1 MFLKAKNTNVVS
13 AGMILWLASSL
24 STVAILPYVTALAP
38 DVLDA
43 AAQEMQISVSTVIV
57 ISSVQSFI
65 MLGIATF
72 TGLWAAKKLSLGAPL
87 IDAVLNKRPLPY
99 DPKKTALCVVA
110 VSLATG
116 AIIYVL
122 EMTTFSS
129 VSAQLAIQSSE
140 IELWK
145 GTLASFY
152 GGLAEEIQLRLFL
165 LSVTALA
172 IRYVANTMSSERKG
186 AGDLT
191 NGVFWTANVLA
202 AVLFGLLHLPVAAEL
217 MPLTPLYVA
226 RIILLNGIVGLIAGL
241 FFRNRG
247 IEMAILFHFIL
258 DLFLIVLV
266 PVLT

>member
-1 MFLKAKNTNVVS
+1 MLHKAKSTNVS

-24 STVAILPYVTALAP
+24 SAVAILPYVTALAP
-38 DVLDA
+38 GVLA
-43 AAQEMQISVSTVIV
+43 GAAQEMQISVSTVIV
-57 ISSVQSFI
+57 ISLVQSCI
-65 MLGIATF
+65 LLGIATF
-72 TGLWAAKKLSLGAPL
+72 TGLWAAKRLSLGAPL

-99 DPKKTALCVVA
+99 DLKKTSSHVIA

-116 AIIYVL
+116 AVIYVL
-122 EMTTFSS
+122 EMNVFSS

-145 GTLASFY
+145 GILASFY
-152 GGLAEEIQLRLFL
+152 GGIAEEIQLRLFL
-165 LSVTALA
+165 LSGIALA

-191 NGVFWTANVLA
+191 NGVFWTANVLT
-202 AVLFGLLHLPVAAEL
+202 AVLFGLLHLPVTAEL
-217 MPLTPLYVA
+217 MPLTPLFVT

-258 DLFLIVLV
+258 DLFLHVLV